1 MENLFIAIKLGELC
15 NLWIFVDQFTF
26 KEYKIAKSN
35 FWIILETQGIVL
47 PWSCDIS
54 AWDGKISIIS
64 LLIFCHT
71 LAVMSFVFNC
81 LCMNLFEMINYPEWK
96 CIDKILGLSCIVRFC
111 CFSIVIL
118 NKRVITNAWIGYIYI
133 FDISLPVV
141 VHVAII
147 IGYCVTTLH
156 FSLLFVYIMYYK

>member
-26 KEYKIAKSN
+26 KEYKIVKSN

-71 LAVMSFVFNC
+71 LAVMSFIFNC

-96 CIDKILGLSCIVRFC
+96 CIDKILGLNCIVRFC

-118 NKRVITNAWIGYIYI
+118 NKRVITNAWIG
-133 FDISLPVV
+133 
-141 VHVAII
+141 
-147 IGYCVTTLH
+147 
-156 FSLLFVYIMYYK
+156 